1 MKRNLFLIVCLWAVL
16 MMQAQEVM
24 YIPKNDVK
32 ALLATIEIAN
42 KKNAEKDSKPLYIL
56 IPDGFYD
63 LGGTVLTKI
72 TGHNI
77 ALIGQSME
85 GTVIQNQPDVKNE
98 GISKTAIFQN
108 RGTGNY
114 FQDLTLKNALDYYNA
129 GAAGRAVTL
138 QDKGTRTICN
148 RVRMLSYQDTYY
160 SDNDQGVHY
169 MQDSEIHGTVDFVCG
184 DGDVWFEH
192 CKIVTEKRTADGSG
206 RNVIAAPKTSKTK
219 WGYIFNHCTVENI
232 MSNFEYARGWNGTP
246 HCIWLHTML
255 LTPERLNPTRFDYR
269 GMNTVQND
277 FKEYGT
283 VDGKGR
289 DIMPKTNVVTFTIT
303 KKSKEDANETITES
317 CQVETVMKEDEAAKY
332 TVGNVFGDWRPDKI
346 IKQTEQTA
354 QKLMKR
360 LK

>member
-1 MKRNLFLIVCLWAVL
+1 MKRTLFFIVCLWAV
-16 MMQAQEVM
+16 MIHAQEVM

-32 ALLATIEIAN
+32 ALLMAIEVAN
-42 KKNAEKDSKPLYIL
+42 KKNVEKDSKPLYIM

-114 FQDLTLKNALDYYNA
+114 FQDLTLKNALDYYAA

-138 QDKGTRTICN
+138 QDKGTRTIRN

-169 MQDSEIHGTVDFVCG
+169 MQDSEIHGTVDFICG
-184 DGDVWFEH
+184 DGDVWFER
-192 CKIVTEKRTADGSG
+192 CKIVTEKRTTDGSG
-206 RNVIAAPKTSKTK
+206 RDVIAAPKTSKTK

-232 MSNFEYARGWNGTP
+232 VSNFEYARGWNGTP